1 MRTQEN
7 QFLVI
12 PRSKVL
18 GMSAEMQGSLGYK
31 QPTAALGM
39 VENGD
44 PMDDLVEVIAR
55 ANM

>member
-7 QFLVI
+7 QFLAI

-18 GMSAEMQGSLGYK
+18 GMSAEMQSLLGYK

-39 VENGD
+39 FKNGD
-44 PMDDLVEVIAR
+44 PMDDLVGMIER